1 MSLKLESYSH
11 YITYLN
17 IKKLQLDA
25 WRGKINKNLSLDSIS
40 PAVEKATF
48 PAVKFCLVRGAKPQ
62 FSVKTEA
69 TFKSIFWDSVDND
82 MKNKQNNSASNA
94 FRRSGVIVVI
104 VSV

>member
-17 IKKLQLDA
+17 IKKIQLDA

-40 PAVEKATF
+40 AAVEKATF
-48 PAVKFCLVRGAKPQ
+48 PAVRGAKPQ
-62 FSVKTEA
+62 FCVKTEA
-69 TFKSIFWDSVDND
+69 TFKGISWKHVDND
-82 MKNKQNNSASNA
+82 MKNKQNNSASIA
-94 FRRSGVIVVI
+94 FRRSGVIVMI